1 MGLVEGFGRL
11 LTCLLLYATIL
22 SVISEPLE
30 IKRGYGM
37 TNNLNEI
44 RERFIL
50 HWGEMGSLWGINRT
64 MAQIHALLLISEEPL
79 SANEIMDELQISRGN
94 VSMALRELI
103 AWGIVSRVHI
113 KGERREFYT
122 TEKDVWRMFRIIAR
136 ERKKR
141 EVDPTI
147 AVLRESMA
155 ELEDMSDSEGQYE
168 REQLK
173 NLLTFFETGVEVY
186 EDLEAQ
192 SPSSILKLLGKTLRL
207 KQLVS

>member
-1 MGLVEGFGRL
+1 MSDVER
-11 LTCLLLYATIL
+11 
-22 SVISEPLE
+22 
-30 IKRGYGM
+30 
-37 TNNLNEI
+37 I

-64 MAQIHALLLISEEPL
+64 MAQVHALLYISPEPL
-79 SANEIMDELQISRGN
+79 SANDIMKELQISRGN

-122 TEKDVWRMFRIIAR
+122 TEKDVWQMFRIIAR

-147 AVLRESMA
+147 NVLRESVE
-155 ELEDMSDSEGQYE
+155 ELNQLPDSEGQYE
-168 REQLK
+168 REKIK
-173 NLLTFFETGVEVY
+173 NLLDFFETGVDVY
-186 EDLEAQ
+186 RELD
-192 SPSSILKLLGKTLRL
+192 SRTPNSILKLLSKTLRIRRL
-207 KQLVS
+207 NS

>member
-1 MGLVEGFGRL
+1 MSDVER
-11 LTCLLLYATIL
+11 
-22 SVISEPLE
+22 
-30 IKRGYGM
+30 
-37 TNNLNEI
+37 I

-64 MAQIHALLLISEEPL
+64 MAQVHALLYITPDPL
-79 SANEIMDELQISRGN
+79 SANDIMKELQISRGN

-122 TEKDVWRMFRIIAR
+122 TEKDVWQMFRIIAR

-147 AVLRESMA
+147 SVLRESVE
-155 ELEDMSDSEGQYE
+155 ELNHVPDSEGQYE
-168 REQLK
+168 REKIK
-173 NLLTFFETGVEVY
+173 NLLDFFETGVDVY
-186 EDLEAQ
+186 RELDART
-192 SPSSILKLLGKTLRL
+192 PTSILKLLGKTLRL
-207 KQLVS
+207 RRLDP

>member
-1 MGLVEGFGRL
+1 MSDIER
-11 LTCLLLYATIL
+11 
-22 SVISEPLE
+22 
-30 IKRGYGM
+30 
-37 TNNLNEI
+37 I

-64 MAQIHALLLISEEPL
+64 MAQIHALLYISPESL
-79 SANEIMDELQISRGN
+79 SANDIMKELQISRGN

-122 TEKDVWRMFRIIAR
+122 TEKDVWQMFRIIAR

-147 AVLRESMA
+147 NVLRESVT
-155 ELEDMSDSEGQYE
+155 ELNQVPDSEAQYE
-168 REQLK
+168 REKLK
-173 NLLTFFETGVEVY
+173 NLLDFFETGVDVY
-186 EDLEAQ
+186 RELD
-192 SPSSILKLLGKTLRL
+192 SRTPTSILKLLSKTLRL
-207 KQLVS
+207 KRLES